1 MFFCILRPTSIS
13 CNVNFCKKFK
23 QGFSLPPNGTDSSSL
38 LDFTPTYIFIERK
51 PLNQSVNHLA
61 RSNKKSFKMYPI
73 ERKRYYVHAIDN
85 NFRFDILLLVSEW
98 RRSKAA
104 ATKVKQKIF
113 LFLLGTFLLRPSLRW
128 HWRNIAHALLLV
140 PRRLRRSSRRK
151 TSLDGANAKR
161 RTQFF

>member
-1 MFFCILRPTSIS
+1 MSIFAKNSNRASHFRQTAPTLQVFLTSPLPTSS
-13 CNVNFCKKFK
+13 SNE
-23 QGFSLPPNGTDSSSL
+23 SLS
-38 LDFTPTYIFIERK
+38 I
-51 PLNQSVNHLA
+51 NQSITWHV
-61 RSNKKSFKMYPI
+61 RIKRVSMYPI